1 MRDRQ
6 KRRGGEG
13 RCEEGW
19 TTWQSRRGES
29 LAALARR
36 VLDGADE
43 VGAGGVELPATCG
56 GGGAGLRVRG
66 FVVDARTRGVPVR
79 SAAALRDALA
89 APAQTLSLEDFR
101 AVAVG
106 PSERDVVLVV
116 SREDADA
123 KAVHWV

>member
-1 MRDRQ
+1 M
-6 KRRGGEG
+6 G
-13 RCEEGW
+13 
-19 TTWQSRRGES
+19 
-29 LAALARR
+29 
-36 VLDGADE
+36 
-43 VGAGGVELPATCG
+43 GGVELPATCG

-106 PSERDVVLVV
+106 PSERCHCSFPSSRHRTYATTCFGVVAQIAAWSL
-116 SREDADA
+116 
-123 KAVHWV
+123 